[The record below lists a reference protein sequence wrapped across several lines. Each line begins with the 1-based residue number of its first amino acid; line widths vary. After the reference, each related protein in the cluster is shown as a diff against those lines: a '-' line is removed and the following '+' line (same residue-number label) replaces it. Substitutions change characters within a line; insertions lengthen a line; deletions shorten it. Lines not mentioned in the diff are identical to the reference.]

1 MNIKKKLM
9 ILMLPLMLLLGVM
22 ISNNQPV
29 SAAGQ
34 TVSQVQAKKTLVLG
48 TSPDYAPYEFLV
60 NKNGKNK
67 TVGMDIQVAQKLAD
81 DLNVKLVVKSMDFD
95 ALLVGLETGKVDMV
109 ISAMSPTDERSKSVD
124 FSDVYYLGGQ
134 SILVNKADAKIYK
147 SKNSFIGKKVGVQTG
162 SLQQTLAKK
171 QIKNAQITGLT
182 KVPDLVLALK
192 SHKIEGIVAETP
204 VATAYASNDPEL
216 VRIDGKFD
224 LGADMQGSAIA
235 FPKNS
240 PTLVS
245 AANQSI
251 AQIKKQKLIPQY
263 LKNAGKLMKT
273 NTHNTSMWHYWSY
286 FAKGIGYTLFITI
299 VSIAIG
305 ILIGVILA
313 FARISKN
320 KFMHGLAVM
329 YIEFVR
335 GTP

>member
-147 SKNSFIGKKVGVQTG
+147 SKNSR
-162 SLQQTLAKK
+162 S
-171 QIKNAQITGLT
+171 
-182 KVPDLVLALK
+182 
-192 SHKIEGIVAETP
+192 
-204 VATAYASNDPEL
+204 
-216 VRIDGKFD
+216 
-224 LGADMQGSAIA
+224 
-235 FPKNS
+235 
-240 PTLVS
+240 
-245 AANQSI
+245 
-251 AQIKKQKLIPQY
+251 
-263 LKNAGKLMKT
+263 
-273 NTHNTSMWHYWSY
+273 
-286 FAKGIGYTLFITI
+286 
-299 VSIAIG
+299 
-305 ILIGVILA
+305 
-313 FARISKN
+313 
-320 KFMHGLAVM
+320 
-329 YIEFVR
+329 
-335 GTP
+335 

>member
-1 MNIKKKLM
+1 MTIKKSLAF
-9 ILMLPLMLLLGVM
+9 ILLPLALLVALLVG
-22 ISNNQPV
+22 NNQAV

-34 TVSQVQAKKTLVLG
+34 TVSRVQAKKTLVLG

-67 TVGMDIQVAQKLAD
+67 TVGMDIDVAQKVAD
-81 DLNVKLVVKSMDFD
+81 DLHVKLVIKSMDFD

-109 ISAMSPTDERSKSVD
+109 ISAMSPTDERTKSVD

-192 SHKIEGIVAETP
+192 SHKIDGIVAEEP

-216 VRIDGKFD
+216 VQIDGKFN

-240 PTLVS
+240 PTLVA
-245 AANQSI
+245 AANKSI
-251 AQIKKQKLIPQY
+251 AQIKQQKLIPQY
-263 LKNAGKLMKT
+263 LKSAGSLMKT

-299 VSIAIG
+299 ISIIIG
-305 ILIGVILA
+305 IFIGVVLA
-313 FARISKN
+313 FARLSKN
-320 KFMHGLAVM
+320 KLFHSLAVM
-329 YIEFVR
+329 YIEFLA
-335 GTP
+335 